1 MIDPDQQRFARTGH
15 NAMRGALPDRYR
27 DAGDQTCGRCGM
39 SVGAVCNRNVMVA
52 ATSTTAVAAAQCM
65 ERFDERI
72 LVVIDERT
80 DRHRTVG
87 IVTDRE
93 LAGVIARG
101 ADPARVTLREI
112 MRADPGFV
120 ADTAD
125 VFETAWWMRRNGLRE
140 AIVHDE
146 AGRLTGVVT
155 LDQLLEKL
163 TEEIVGS
170 AALSPDERSCP
181 LRSKALH

>member
-1 MIDPDQQRFARTGH
+1 
-15 NAMRGALPDRYR
+15 
-27 DAGDQTCGRCGM
+27 M

-72 LVVIDERT
+72 LVVIDERV
-80 DRHRTVG
+80 DKHRAVG

-93 LAGVIARG
+93 FTGVIARG
-101 ADPARVTLREI
+101 VDPARVTLKEI

-120 ADTAD
+120 TDTAD
-125 VFETAWWMRRNGLRE
+125 VFETACWMRRNGLRE

-155 LDQLLEKL
+155 LDQLIESLAQQA
-163 TEEIVGS
+163 VGS
-170 AALSPDERSCP
+170 ALPSPDERSCL